1 MSMRDYAVDDY
12 GLLITEEIVKAI
24 ASKVCDGYTEEE
36 YNEDPF
42 GFAYELYDKG
52 IVDYINSF
60 TGESIA
66 INDNGENSWGVSEY
80 YNDDVIYYV
89 PTKNISTL
97 FKAAYNDIDEI
108 IAEFKSRLGEYLSE
122 DFEYR
127 KYIRHISGTY
137 FG

>member
-12 GLLITEEIVKAI
+12 GLLMTREMLKAI

-36 YNEDPF
+36 YEEDEFAFNE
-42 GFAYELYDKG
+42 ALYDEG
-52 IVDYINSF
+52 IVEYIGSF

-66 INDNGENSWGVSEY
+66 INDKGENMWGDSESY
-80 YNDDVIYYV
+80 DDDIIYYT
-89 PTKNISTL
+89 PTSKVSTL
-97 FKAAYNDIDEI
+97 FNAAYKNVEEMIE
-108 IAEFKSRLGEYLSE
+108 EFRDRLGEYLPE

>member
-12 GLLITEEIVKAI
+12 GLLMTVETMQMI
-24 ASKVCDGYTEEE
+24 AAKVCDDYTEED
-36 YNEDPF
+36 YKEDPWSF
-42 GFAYELYDKG
+42 NEEIYEKG
-52 IVDYINSF
+52 IVEYIFSF
-60 TGESIA
+60 TGESIS
-66 INDNGENSWGVSEY
+66 INDKGESTWDVSEH
-80 YNDDVIYYV
+80 YNDDCVWYV

-97 FKAAYNDIDEI
+97 FKAAYKNMDEMI
-108 IAEFKSRLGEYLSE
+108 EEFRNRLGEYLSE